1 MKKNEFSELSLAELN
16 EKLRENLESLQNYRF
31 QLSMQQ
37 LENISVIPKVKKEI
51 AQIKTLLNEYKNG
64 IRKIEGLS

>member
-1 MKKNEFSELSLAELN
+1 MKKSEFSELSLAELN